1 MTYPAQLVQP
11 SSGELTW
18 LVDETAASLL
28 RSRAVPER
36 GRADEANLWFGA
48 AAVETVED
56 VIE

>member
-36 GRADEANLWFGA
+36 GRADEATFGLGPSPWKS
-48 AAVETVED
+48 
-56 VIE
+56 